1 MSIIRIA
8 VFGMA
13 LVGVFFILRGV
24 LRPRTEADLRSA
36 FEPEAQFIGKSI
48 EYMIGKVGATTH
60 FGSMDHGQDVA
71 QWKAG
76 NLLVEAWFQDRI
88 CTSVEIRP
96 CKD

>member
-1 MSIIRIA
+1 MSIVHAA
-8 VFGMA
+8 VFGIA
-13 LVGVFFILRGV
+13 LVGFFFILRSI
-24 LRPRTEADLRSA
+24 LRPKAETDLRSA

-48 EYMIGKVGATTH
+48 EYMIGKVGATTS

-96 CKD
+96 CKN